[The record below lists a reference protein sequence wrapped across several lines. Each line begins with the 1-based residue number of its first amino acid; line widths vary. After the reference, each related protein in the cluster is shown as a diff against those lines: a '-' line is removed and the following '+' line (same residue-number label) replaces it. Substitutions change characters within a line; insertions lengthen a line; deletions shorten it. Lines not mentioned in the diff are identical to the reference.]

1 LGNSRQLWVGHM
13 HKSLQWQQQETSKVI
28 VAKISDQCSMWQT
41 MWSRVCMRVTACKA
55 EVHYG
60 KATANV

>member
-41 MWSRVCMRVTACKA
+41 M
-55 EVHYG
+55 
-60 KATANV
+60 